1 MGFDRVGKRVK
12 DVFKIKNIGSFLK
25 DRGFYI
31 LLFVCIVAVGV
42 TALWT
47 FAGEEAP
54 REEVPNEEAQHI
66 NEPVQ
71 GNEAAQL
78 PDYNQTNYYRQE
90 GNEAQIYE
98 GGDAASPA
106 VDGLVSAE
114 PSEHTV
120 VEEAVTK
127 GGDPIAF
134 PVLKHQMP
142 EGVTM
147 YKPVEGQVLKNFSLS
162 ELLYCRTLLQ
172 WSTHPGM
179 DIEADSGSEVKA
191 AMSGIVT
198 DISEDPLMGIVITI
212 DHGDGLKTRYANL
225 STADMVGLG
234 QEVEGGQVISGIGR
248 TAIASIL
255 NPPHLHFEVMFNGTN
270 IDPKYFIE

>member
-1 MGFDRVGKRVK
+1 MGFDRIGKRVK
-12 DVFKIKNIGSFLK
+12 DVLNKKNILRFLRE
-25 DRGFYI
+25 RGFYI

-54 REEVPNEEAQHI
+54 TEETPHVNESVLE
-66 NEPVQ
+66 NEVS
-71 GNEAAQL
+71 EL
-78 PDYNQTNYYRQE
+78 PDYNQTDYYMLE
-90 GNEAQIYE
+90 GNEAQINAS
-98 GGDAASPA
+98 GDVTTPV
-106 VDGLVSAE
+106 VDGLIIGD
-114 PSEHTV
+114 PSEDIAI

-127 GGDPIAF
+127 GGEPIAY

-142 EGVTM
+142 EGITM
-147 YKPVEGQVLKNFSLS
+147 YKPVEGQILKNFSLS
-162 ELLYCRTLLQ
+162 ELLYCRTLMQ
-172 WSTHPGM
+172 WSTHAGM
-179 DIEADSGSEVKA
+179 DIEAESGSEVKA
-191 AMSGIVT
+191 AMSGIVS

-234 QEVEGGQVISGIGR
+234 QEVESGQIISGVGR

-255 NPPHLHFEVMFNGTN
+255 YPPHLHFEVLFNGIN
-270 IDPKYFIE
+270 VDPKYFIE